1 VGAYTLKVADLT
13 SADMPDYQEDTA
25 IIEVAKNGKPLGTV
39 EPSRRFYKVAQ
50 QATAEVALRTGL
62 NEDLYI
68 NFATRTG
75 DTATL
80 QAYVFPLVT
89 WIWVGVVT
97 LIAGTFVCLIP
108 SKVARSYAR
117 TEVVGVAQ
125 ERKQDTRV
133 TTRQEVE

>member
-1 VGAYTLKVADLT
+1 LKVADLT

-75 DTATL
+75 TRRLCRLT
-80 QAYVFPLVT
+80 YF
-89 WIWVGVVT
+89 
-97 LIAGTFVCLIP
+97 
-108 SKVARSYAR
+108 RSLHGSGSAW
-117 TEVVGVAQ
+117 
-125 ERKQDTRV
+125 
-133 TTRQEVE
+133 